1 MKQKTT
7 LPDLEKCDDENLVRL
22 VLDGVAAAFGVVI
35 TRYNQRLYRAAR
47 AILRDD
53 DEAEDAVQEAYLRAY
68 ANLATYRGEAALGTW
83 LTKIVVNESLG
94 RLRRKRPHE
103 DFDALDRSEKLP
115 SDVIPFPGA
124 GMSMNPEQNAALGEI
139 RRLVERAIDALPE
152 PFRIIFV
159 LRDVEGL
166 SLEETSEQAGIS
178 EATVKTRLHRARKML
193 RKELDGT
200 LSLALK
206 DAFPFGGLRCARM
219 RENVLRIIEQRP
231 ML

>member
-1 MKQKTT
+1 MTRQTP
-7 LPDLEKCDDENLVRL
+7 LPDLEKCDDVDLVRYTR
-22 VLDGVAAAFGVVI
+22 DGVTEAFGVVI

-47 AILRDD
+47 AILRDG

-68 ANLATYRGEAALGTW
+68 AGLASYRGESALGTW
-83 LTKIVVNESLG
+83 LTRIVVNESLG

-103 DFDALDRSEKLP
+103 SLDALDRGEKLP

-124 GMSMNPEQNAALGEI
+124 RMSMNPEQNAALGEI
-139 RRLVERAIDALPE
+139 RRLVERAIDTLPE
-152 PFRIIFV
+152 PFRVIFV

-166 SLEETSEQAGIS
+166 SLEETSEQAGIP

-193 RKELDGT
+193 REELDDT

-206 DAFPFGGLRCARM
+206 DAFPFGGVRCARM
-219 RENVLRIIEQRP
+219 RENVLRIIAGQQK
-231 ML
+231 